1 MADTENTT
9 FNTSRVLGNEIV
21 KADDFNFGFE
31 SLIHNISKFAQM
43 IFECK
48 KDFVIGGKVT
58 VDSGTNVKIAPIF
71 GVCASTGEPFGMT
84 EQSDVISITQDD
96 YHSRVDI
103 IEAKGEWVTYDE
115 QQRAFN
121 DLDNDI
127 VTYQN
132 IDVKQRL
139 KVTYRVK
146 NGVNDSVVAPVTD
159 EGWVKIAE
167 IKYTKGTV
175 ELSESDI
182 LNITADVADLENSE
196 WTNEKTKTYNVN
208 YISSVNERFRVE
220 HNEDGTH
227 KNGVVH
233 AAQVDFG
240 TGDKQVNASK
250 IPVTSSGTVGN
261 ATYAAGDSVNA
272 TLVTFANQ
280 ITTIYNNY
288 LKYGANCFKGEV
300 ALSLLADGN
309 TLKNPLVFGAAGDGT
324 AYCKIENKNIFSITA
339 DGKLRMA
346 AGYVPSDSMDV
357 VTKEVTDAINNVIDG
372 IDKRVTTL
380 ESTSDSTVYANN
392 VFSRFSYV
400 AGKIDAATT
409 ANIALSGLQTV
420 DGISLSAGML
430 VLVKNQ
436 TDAKENG
443 IYEVN
448 SNAWQRHSEFAT
460 FALIK
465 HKLYIIGGGSVNKNK
480 IFYTPQENFSGELGE
495 SSLTFSEYGKIDTQQ
510 IKDAAITAAKLASN
524 LILGGITE
532 GTFKGDLTGNVTGT
546 ASNADKIKKTI
557 DTVGS
562 ETTIFDVS
570 GSTDGARLTWGP
582 VESDHGLLKLLLTD
596 DANSEFRILQ
606 NGTQV
611 LQAINSKCNINGSA
625 AYATSAG
632 NADTVDSHHFNWSGQ
647 NGQPEW
653 IWGGNDSANQYVYN
667 PSNFSVNYATSA
679 GNATTATSATNADK
693 VDGYHVTTSSSI
705 SSAYLVPV
713 EKCSLGSTSGYI
725 KLANGLIVQWGT
737 VKQNGKVTFPIS
749 FSSPDSYGL
758 GFTQYRTSSTSDGY
772 HWYKNNT
779 ASSFTPVSTDVNP
792 IKYIAIGF

>member
-1 MADTENTT
+1 MADTENST
-9 FNTSRVLGNEIV
+9 FNTARVLGNEIV

-31 SLIHNISKFAQM
+31 SLVYNISKFAQM
-43 IFECK
+43 IFECER
-48 KDFVIGGKVT
+48 DFVIGGKVT
-58 VDSGTNVKIAPIF
+58 VDSGTNVKVAPIF

-84 EQSDVISITQDD
+84 EQSDVISITQND

-146 NGVNDSVVAPVTD
+146 NGVNDSVVAPLTD

-167 IKYTKGTV
+167 IKYAQGTV

-182 LNITADVADLENSE
+182 LNITADVAELENSE

-220 HNEDGTH
+220 HNVDGTH
-227 KNGVVH
+227 KNGVIH

-240 TGDKQVNASK
+240 TGNKQVNASK

-261 ATYAAGDSVNA
+261 ATYTAGDSVNA
-272 TLVTFANQ
+272 TLVSFANQ

-309 TLKNPLVFGAAGDGT
+309 VLKKPLVFGAAGDGT
-324 AYCKIENKNIFSITA
+324 AYCKIGTKNIFSITA
-339 DGKLRMA
+339 DGKLRMV

-357 VTKEVTDAINNVIDG
+357 VTKGVTDAINNVIDG

-392 VFSRFSYV
+392 LFSRFSYV

-409 ANIALSGLQTV
+409 ANISLSGLQTV
-420 DGISLSAGML
+420 DGISLRAGML

-436 TDAKENG
+436 TDAKKNG

-448 SNAWQRHSEFAT
+448 SNAWQRHSEFVT

-465 HKLYIIGGGSVNKNK
+465 HKLYIIGGGSANKNK
-480 IFYTPQENFSGELGE
+480 IFYTPQENFSGKLGE
-495 SSLTFSEYGKIDTQQ
+495 SNLTFSEYGKIDTQQ
-510 IKDAAITAAKLASN
+510 IKDAAVTNDKIKDSSIALSKLQQNALLNFVYPVGSLYWSSKSTNPSTLFGGTWTQIKDKFVLACGDTYKTTGATGGNASIKLTVAN
-524 LILGGITE
+524 LPSHNHTFTPSGTIKSTFTGSSHSHTFTPSGTVESHSHVMEHDHSFSGTTISALGHMLIPSGDRNGNNFSVTDMYNKSHDNALHNYYSISIESFAHGSRMYAPSSSSDNTGFVYNLVHSHE
-532 GTFKGDLTGNVTGT
+532 YSGTTNKFKGFTRLNAPAFTGT
-546 ASNADKIKKTI
+546 A
-557 DTVGS
+557 G
-562 ETTIFDVS
+562 TT
-570 GSTDGARLTWGP
+570 GST
-582 VESDHGLLKLLLTD
+582 
-596 DANSEFRILQ
+596 
-606 NGTQV
+606 TQ
-611 LQAINSKCNINGSA
+611 G
-625 AYATSAG
+625 
-632 NADTVDSHHFNWSGQ
+632 
-647 NGQPEW
+647 
-653 IWGGNDSANQYVYN
+653 
-667 PSNFSVNYATSA
+667 
-679 GNATTATSATNADK
+679 
-693 VDGYHVTTSSSI
+693 
-705 SSAYLVPV
+705 
-713 EKCSLGSTSGYI
+713 
-725 KLANGLIVQWGT
+725 GT
-737 VKQNGKVTFPIS
+737 VS
-749 FSSPDSYGL
+749 
-758 GFTQYRTSSTSDGY
+758 
-772 HWYKNNT
+772 
-779 ASSFTPVSTDVNP
+779 SSFTGNSGNTGSVGSGTSLNTMPPYVV
-792 IKYIAIGF
+792 KYCWERTA